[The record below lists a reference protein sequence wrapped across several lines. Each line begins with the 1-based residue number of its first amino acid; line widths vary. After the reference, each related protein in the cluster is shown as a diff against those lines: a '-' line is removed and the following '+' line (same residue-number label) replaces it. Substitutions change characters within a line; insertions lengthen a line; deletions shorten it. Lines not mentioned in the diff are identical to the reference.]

1 VSHVA
6 HTNESWYTKEIRVMA
21 QEGMTS
27 HGTSRHNE
35 SWLMT
40 EKRFM
45 AHRERRVMAQEGKTS
60 HGTGRREESWYLKG
74 RRGKKEEQ
82 GKKSCTYL
90 DPEGWSAYIAVCCS
104 VLQCV
109 AVCCNCAAVCCSVL
123 HVPGP

>member
-1 VSHVA
+1 
-6 HTNESWYTKEIRVMA
+6 MA

-74 RRGKKEEQ
+74 NEER
-82 GKKSCTYL
+82 KKSKAKRVAHTWTLRDGAHTSRCV
-90 DPEGWSAYIAVCCS
+90 AVCCS

-109 AVCCNCAAVCCSVL
+109 AIVLQCAAVCCTYLDLEGWSA
-123 HVPGP
+123 